1 MSVQIQLRHPVVLV
15 NVVKTT
21 RGHIVVTA
29 TVQGRLSVQMVY
41 VQVSISFLRVFFYIV
56 CLLSYIYITSAIW
69 SLIYFPAKQESCGNR
84 WSNLCTCN
92 NTRFLTFSFLKLEIH
107 TCKNPSHFQFKMLV
121 TVLIHVHFNNI
132 TLI

>member
-29 TVQGRLSVQMVY
+29 TVQGRLSVEMVY

-56 CLLSYIYITSAIW
+56 CLLSYIYITSAI
-69 SLIYFPAKQESCGNR
+69 
-84 WSNLCTCN
+84 
-92 NTRFLTFSFLKLEIH
+92 
-107 TCKNPSHFQFKMLV
+107 
-121 TVLIHVHFNNI
+121 
-132 TLI
+132 